1 MFQSESWPCQGSVD
15 FGRLADD
22 CDGQANLANQFIEQ
36 AKALKASGVNMAAF
50 PNLRA
55 VANSIGAHY
64 VSGMAVIA
72 ANAGHAD
79 AADATKKTIAGHAI
93 TTLLPKTAF
102 AMAMQRGSKAKIAG
116 KFVVDPQ
123 YEKAVTSAR
132 WEALYPQSL
141 LGEMPEEEAQALASH
156 DVARQWVTVTTA
168 SGPQPLTIEGTTFAS
183 AQLYEHDD
191 VKREERMGAFV
202 EAKESLEAFSPNIL
216 RVFKTLDVCETGEHA
231 FYNSMVETSFSP
243 KSPLFTDGPLRSMG
257 AACCHV
263 RYAKVSPAGH
273 VTEAGAS
280 PKDLAT
286 GEYALVPLWTAG
298 TDDGALIDEAHA
310 EALGNTLP
318 RRGEPITVNGDIFDK
333 NMATPVSYTH
343 LTLPTKA

>member
-1 MFQSESWPCQGSVD
+1 MIIDDRED
-15 FGRLADD
+15 FGTAARVRL
-22 CDGQANLANQFIEQ
+22 
-36 AKALKASGVNMAAF
+36 
-50 PNLRA
+50 
-55 VANSIGAHY
+55 
-64 VSGMAVIA
+64 
-72 ANAGHAD
+72 
-79 AADATKKTIAGHAI
+79 
-93 TTLLPKTAF
+93 TTGKSF
-102 AMAMQRGSKAKIAG
+102 QRGAKAKIGG

-123 YEKAVTSAR
+123 FERAVTNAR

-141 LGEMPEEEAQALASH
+141 RDEMPANEQDLLASH
-156 DVARQWVTVTTA
+156 EVASRWVAKTAA
-168 SGPQPLTIEGTTFAS
+168 SGPQPLSIEGTTFAS
-183 AQLYEHDD
+183 AQLYEHDPAA
-191 VKREERMGAFV
+191 REERMRDFIDC
-202 EAKESLEAFSPNIL
+202 KTSLEAFSPNIL

-298 TDDGALIDEAHA
+298 TDDGALKCALRDFRRAEETSAH
-310 EALGNTLP
+310 TR
-318 RRGEPITVNGDIFDK
+318 RRGQRVRGCRRCSLELRRPRAPNEPPPELVLDCIHLVFNNVAVANVEAKVNDLSLI
-333 NMATPVSYTH
+333 H
-343 LTLPTKA
+343 I